1 MSYFDFENKK
11 IFYTVEGT
19 EKPLLLLRGNTAM
32 LSNAENFVLLL
43 R

>member
-19 EKPLLLLRGNTAM
+19 GKPLLLLHVNTAM